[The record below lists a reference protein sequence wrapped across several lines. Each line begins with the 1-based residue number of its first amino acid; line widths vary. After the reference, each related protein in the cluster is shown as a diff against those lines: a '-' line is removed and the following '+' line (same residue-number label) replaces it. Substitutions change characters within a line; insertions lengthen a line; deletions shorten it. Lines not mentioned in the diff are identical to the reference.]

1 METAPCNRV
10 GIIMGRNESP
20 IDISVEGVLLCT
32 LKAVYRLCGAR
43 SALSSVACIKLRD
56 FKASRSSN
64 DLKISGFF

>member
-56 FKASRSSN
+56 FKAFRSSN

>member
-56 FKASRSSN
+56 FKAFRSFN
-64 DLKISGFF
+64 DLKISGLF